1 MCDTMSYSWLCSDQ
15 AENLTPEL
23 AASFPSRMVF
33 AWFDSLVWQG
43 WRRPLAMAVQSY
55 AGLWPL

>member
-1 MCDTMSYSWLCSDQ
+1 MSYSWLCSDQ

-43 WRRPLAMAVQSY
+43 WRRPLAMAVQIS
-55 AGLWPL
+55 AGLRPL